1 MTNKKQKTIS
11 TLPIVLVV
19 IDGWGIGKPGPWNAL
34 SLAKLP
40 TYNRL
45 LENFPNTKLQA
56 AGVDVGLPK
65 GQDGN
70 SEAGHMNIGAGRV
83 VMQDSVHIS
92 RAINDGTFFKNP
104 AFLRAVKHV
113 KKHHSALHL
122 MGMMGNSESAHANP
136 DHLLAL
142 LTFAKLCRLPKII
155 LHIFTDGRDS
165 PRFSAIKMLKRLEK
179 TLGQVKI
186 ASLAGRY
193 YAMDRALH
201 WGRIEMVYNMLT
213 LGKAPRHSS
222 GAEAAIL
229 EAYNRNESDE
239 FIQPTII
246 LQDSRKPE
254 TIKDN
259 DSIIFFNLR
268 SDRARQLTKA
278 FVQPD
283 FIGFKRKKILK
294 NLVFVAMTDFG
305 PDLPRILS
313 AFPSRDIDETLP
325 MALKGFRQL
334 YISESE
340 KYAHMTYFFNGGY
353 DHPVGGEDR
362 VSISSPKVATYN
374 LRPGMSTLKLVHFV
388 KKDLQNKA
396 HDFIC
401 INFAAP
407 DMVAHTGHLKASIKA
422 AEVVDNGLAELKQAV
437 FKAHGTMIVTADHGN
452 IEELKNSHSGEVDTE
467 HSNNPVPFIL
477 VNSSLRKCRLKK
489 SGRLADIAPTI
500 LQLADVTKPVLMTGK
515 RLITQKP
522 SIQC

>member
-1 MTNKKQKTIS
+1 MTNKKQKIFS
-11 TLPIVLVV
+11 RLPIVLTV
-19 IDGWGIGKPGPWNAL
+19 IDGWGIGKPGPWNVL
-34 SLAKLP
+34 SLAKISN
-40 TYNRL
+40 YKRL
-45 LENFPNTKLQA
+45 LENFPNTQLQA
-56 AGVDVGLPK
+56 AGVDVGLSK

-70 SEAGHMNIGAGRV
+70 SEAGHMNIGAGRIV
-83 VMQDSVHIS
+83 LQDSVYIS

-104 AFLRAVKHV
+104 AFLRAVRHV
-113 KKHHSALHL
+113 KKHHSTLHL

-142 LTFAKLCRLPKII
+142 LTFAQLCHLPKIA

-165 PRFSAIKMLKRLEK
+165 PRFSAVKMLKRLEK
-179 TLGQVKI
+179 IVGRVKI
-186 ASLAGRY
+186 ASVTGRY
-193 YAMDRALH
+193 FAMDRALH
-201 WGRIEMVYNMLT
+201 WGRIEKVYEMLT
-213 LGKAPRHSS
+213 LGKTQRKIFS
-222 GAEAAIL
+222 AEQAIL
-229 EAYNRNESDE
+229 NGYNHNESDE
-239 FIQPTII
+239 FIEPT
-246 LQDSRKPE
+246 LVVANKKPLI
-254 TIKDN
+254 IKDN

-278 FVQPD
+278 FVQPN

-305 PDLPRILS
+305 PDLPGVLS
-313 AFPSRDIDETLP
+313 AYPSRDIAETLP
-325 MALKGFRQL
+325 MVLKGFRQL

-388 KKDLQNKA
+388 KKDLQKKA

-422 AEVVDNGLAELKQAV
+422 AEVVDKGLAELKKAV
-437 FKAHGTMIVTADHGN
+437 FKARGTLIVTADHGN
-452 IEELKNSHSGEVDTE
+452 IEELKNPRSGEIDTE

-477 VNSSLRKCRLKK
+477 VNNHFRKCKLKK

-500 LQLADVTKPVLMTGK
+500 LHLINVEKPALMTGK
-515 RLITQKP
+515 SLIIKKP
-522 SIQC
+522 